1 MAWTMHA
8 CSRPGQRL
16 AAGGRARTVRRSSSK
31 RASLAAPEGPAPAA
45 PRPAAAS
52 CALRRA
58 GTTGLN
64 FMACGAAPRRE
75 RAARAQ
81 AWAWPARRASAAGLE
96 ASGRPG
102 PGQSHSM
109 STTSLSWTAQNRSV
123 PWR

>member
-1 MAWTMHA
+1 LAWTMHA

-81 AWAWPARRASAAGLE
+81 AGGMASATGLSGWAGGVW
-96 ASGRPG
+96 AARPRAKS
-102 PGQSHSM
+102 QHKHR
-109 STTSLSWTAQNRSV
+109 SLSWTAE
-123 PWR
+123 